1 MRAYRTFRDRLEDRE
16 GSTLV
21 EFALSV
27 SIIIALL
34 FWIFYASMAL
44 YADHFT
50 ENAARA
56 ATRYAMV
63 RGSTWGGATCSSP
76 SSLEC
81 TATDTDVSNYV
92 KALVSPGLDSSA
104 LSVTT
109 TWPGTT
115 PSGATCET
123 SEGNNSPYCSVVV
136 QVTYNFDL
144 TVPFLP
150 HQQIGLSSAA
160 SAPITE

>member
-1 MRAYRTFRDRLEDRE
+1 MRAHETFRERLKDNE

-21 EFALSV
+21 EFAVSV
-27 SIIIALL
+27 SIVIALL

-63 RGSTWGGATCSSP
+63 RGSTWGATCSSP

-81 TATDTDVSNYV
+81 TATGTDVSNYV
-92 KALVSPGLDSSA
+92 KALVSPGLDSNA

-123 SEGNNSPYCSVVV
+123 SDGNNSPYCEVMV
-136 QVTYNFDL
+136 QVTYNFNL

-150 HQQIGLSSAA
+150 YRQIGFSSAA
-160 SAPITE
+160 TAPITE

>member
-1 MRAYRTFRDRLEDRE
+1 MQAHKILRERLEDRQ

-21 EFALSV
+21 EFSV
-27 SIIIALL
+27 GVCVVIALL
-34 FWIFYASMAL
+34 FWIFCASMAL

-50 ENAARA
+50 ANAARA
-56 ATRYAMV
+56 AARYAMV
-63 RGSTWGGATCSSP
+63 RGSTWGGTTCSSP

-81 TATDTDVSNYV
+81 TATATDITNYV
-92 KALVSPGLDSSA
+92 KALLSPGLDSSA
-104 LSVTT
+104 LTVTT

-123 SEGNNSPYCSVVV
+123 TDGDNSPYCSVVV

-150 HQQIGLSSAA
+150 HRQIGFSSAA
-160 SAPITE
+160 TAPITE

>member
-1 MRAYRTFRDRLEDRE
+1 MRALKTLWERLEDRQ

-21 EFALSV
+21 EFSV
-27 SIIIALL
+27 SVCVVIAML

-50 ENAARA
+50 ANAAREA
-56 ATRYAMV
+56 ARYAMV

-81 TATDTDVSNYV
+81 TATASDVSKYV

-104 LSVTT
+104 LTVTT

-123 SEGNNSPYCSVVV
+123 TYGNNSPYCSVMV

-144 TVPFLP
+144 AVPFLP
-150 HQQIGLSSAA
+150 RRQIGFSSAA
-160 SAPITE
+160 TAPITE